1 MLYSNQTHYVY
12 YKPSHCSKP
21 NNGKPRSYVE
31 QKCVTMKMCLIDL
44 LPIFSILKK
53 SEMVEQMKNDSFTFF
68 KCREQYIRD
77 NILSLLKT
85 T

>member
-1 MLYSNQTHYVY
+1 
-12 YKPSHCSKP
+12 
-21 NNGKPRSYVE
+21 
-31 QKCVTMKMCLIDL
+31 MKMCLIDL